1 MPPSS
6 PHKAQARRHQQQR
19 RSLTTDKSTTE
30 TANASSSSSESEPE
44 EVSDEEEEE
53 EEPLKVQRI
62 LASRTE
68 TLQKWKEIGA
78 RMNTTEVTYG
88 SRWFQSSDGEDK
100 DPTTTSSDPNS
111 FQERFLV
118 KWSDVSFLHVSWET
132 ESDLVEQADA
142 KSYLTTFFRKSVGG
156 LLYSQ
161 DERCDGDYFDPAFT
175 QVERILE
182 VQQPEG
188 WSENDPPRK
197 DGNTYDYGM
206 ILDRVDPLFDERTG
220 RQFLVKWGNLP
231 YTECTY
237 EFERDLVLNDIEYAQ
252 QLNEFLRR
260 SKKPTKSECRAYFK
274 MGDDE
279 IKRLYPIFGDKTL
292 AKDKQLSKEEKEAA
306 VDRYKTELQEQIFK
320 NGGQLR
326 DYQAE
331 GVAWMV
337 ANYLNN
343 RSCILCDEMGK
354 FVQEGQCGE
363 TEQSVFRNT
372 WIF

>member
-1 MPPSS
+1 M
-6 PHKAQARRHQQQR
+6 
-19 RSLTTDKSTTE
+19 E
-30 TANASSSSSESEPE
+30 TASRSSSSSSSESEE
-44 EVSDEEEEE
+44 ENDEDEE

-68 TLQKWKEIGA
+68 TLQKWNDIGA

-88 SRWFQSSDGEDK
+88 SRWFQSSDSEDN
-100 DPTTTSSDPNS
+100 DPTLSRDHNA

-132 ESDLVEQADA
+132 ETDLLEQADA

-182 VQQPEG
+182 VQLPEG
-188 WSENDPPRK
+188 WDDGDPPRR
-197 DGNTYDYGM
+197 DGDTYDYGM
-206 ILDRVDPLFDERTG
+206 IMDRADPSFDEKTG

-237 EFERDLVLNDIEYAQ
+237 EFERDLVLNEIEYVQ
-252 QLNEFLRR
+252 QLNEFLGRR
-260 SKKPTKSECRAYFK
+260 KKPTKSERAAYFK
-274 MGDDE
+274 KGENE
-279 IKRLYPIFGDKTL
+279 IKRLYPIFGDKML
-292 AKDKQLSKEEKEAA
+292 SKDKQLSKEEKELA
-306 VDRYKTELQEQIFK
+306 VDRYKTELQEQIYK

-331 GVAWMV
+331 GVAWMI

-343 RSCILCDEMGK
+343 RSCILSDEMGK
-354 FVQEGQCGE
+354 LMQKRQ
-363 TEQSVFRNT
+363 
-372 WIF
+372 